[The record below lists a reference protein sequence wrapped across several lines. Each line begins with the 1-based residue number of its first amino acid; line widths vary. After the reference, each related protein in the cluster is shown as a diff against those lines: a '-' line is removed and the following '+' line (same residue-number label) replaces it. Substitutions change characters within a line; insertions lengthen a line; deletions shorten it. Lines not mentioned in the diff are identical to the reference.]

1 MNITPSQAA
10 QATGPQTNDAAQF
23 DNAIQGAQ
31 QELSDEALM
40 KELVE
45 GAVKAAGSMLIM
57 PKANEILNEVLSD
70 D

>member
-1 MNITPSQAA
+1 MNISPSHATQAA
-10 QATGPQTNDAAQF
+10 GSQTNDATQF
-23 DNAIQGAQ
+23 DNAVNDAMQD
-31 QELSDEALM
+31 LSDEALL

-57 PKANEILNEVLSD
+57 PKANEILNEVMSD